1 VFGVRCWP
9 PAADDD
15 IFTAMSGEEAA
26 DGGFSVDPG
35 KCEGGA
41 WGVLHVL
48 AGYQVSEGGLRAVCR
63 CGQTGPP
70 RTAADRAAAA
80 LDGQHQLDLLQC
92 GICERQRA
100 PGTILRRP
108 EEVGLVIRPAV
119 GGPPPDIEYLAC
131 ADDLATC
138 ARLAAQLQ
146 ERLERSAAEADDY
159 CRRLLRRHLRLVR

>member
-1 VFGVRCWP
+1 
-9 PAADDD
+9 
-15 IFTAMSGEEAA
+15 MSGEEAA
-26 DGGFSVDPG
+26 GGGFSVDPG

-48 AGYQVSEGGLRAVCR
+48 AGYQVSEGGVRAVCR

-70 RTAADRAAAA
+70 RAVEDRAAAA

-92 GICERQRA
+92 GICERQRVPA
-100 PGTILRRP
+100 TILRRP
-108 EEVGLVIRPAV
+108 EEVGLAIRPAG

-146 ERLERSAAEADDY
+146 QRLERSAAEADAY